1 MKKTLAAVAVL
12 GAFAAGS
19 VAAADVTLYGVVDYS
34 LKYSRVDSDKANED
48 AVNNFEMASGAQS
61 GSRFGLKGVEDLGNG
76 MKVGFVLENGF
87 SADDGS
93 LLQGSR
99 LFGRESQVF
108 VNGAFGEVSFGR
120 VGQLVSGNGTYGL
133 MGDISPFGASWAGAV
148 EPSTYMVGYGRF
160 DNTIT
165 YKSPEFAGARIY
177 AQYSFDV
184 NTKDEQTAKDTEGV
198 ELSALSHAEGKTTAN
213 RYAAVGATYQ
223 LGGLSLVAAADWYN
237 WSDNWDKNYNETD
250 KVWNHV
256 DGKDS
261 DDGYTFTLGGS
272 YNFQV
277 VKAYLSAQ
285 FYDNMYAKGSSEGDK
300 YTAVADYLGSD
311 QFKGYSVIAGVNA
324 PLGGGLGMFA
334 VGYADLED
342 CDDPADAGKKKTE
355 VQRLGASIGY
365 DYPLSKRTNV
375 YSVLSYSKD
384 KLENEGNEAGADR
397 DPSTTILWVGMRH
410 KF

>member
-1 MKKTLAAVAVL
+1 MLRKD
-12 GAFAAGS
+12 F
-19 VAAADVTLYGVVDYS
+19 
-34 LKYSRVDSDKANED
+34 RN
-48 AVNNFEMASGAQS
+48 
-61 GSRFGLKGVEDLGNG
+61 
-76 MKVGFVLENGF
+76 
-87 SADDGS
+87 
-93 LLQGSR
+93 
-99 LFGRESQVF
+99 
-108 VNGAFGEVSFGR
+108 
-120 VGQLVSGNGTYGL
+120 NGTYGL

-184 NTKDEQTAKDTEGV
+184 NTKDEQTAKNEEGV

-213 RYAAVGATYQ
+213 RYAAVGVTYN

-237 WSDNWDKNYNETD
+237 WSDNWDKTYNTATES
-250 KVWNHV
+250 WNHI

-285 FYDNMYAKGSSEGDK
+285 YYDNMYAKGSSEGDK

-342 CDDPADAGKKKTE
+342 CDDPADAGKKTE

-384 KLENEGNEAGADR
+384 KLENEGNVAGADR
-397 DPSTTILWVGMRH
+397 DPTTTILWVGMRH